1 MSHSHLFRDIVHRR
15 FLFACLFVVL
25 ASTAQA
31 AADEDFHTW
40 GAVVATGA
48 LGAALPA
55 ARFWLEGQGR
65 FDDDSSRFNQGIVR
79 AALGHALGPRAVL
92 WAGYA
97 FIPTRPRGP
106 GNDIVEHRP
115 WQQLTWRAA
124 APFAGLT
131 LSTRTRLEQRFV
143 EGGADTGWRFRQL
156 VKLTRPLGTDERLYL
171 ALWDEVFV
179 NMNSTDWGARDG
191 FDQNR
196 VFAGLGIHLVPGWVT
211 EVGYMNQYID
221 RDRRADAS
229 NHVLSLTLFLNF

>member
-1 MSHSHLFRDIVHRR
+1 MSFPPTAPAVVCRSRLFGW
-15 FLFACLFVVL
+15 LFAAL
-25 ASTAQA
+25 AGAAQA

-40 GAVVATGA
+40 GAIVATGA
-48 LGAALPA
+48 LGAALA
-55 ARFWLEGQGR
+55 DTRFWIEGQGR

-97 FIPTRPRGP
+97 YIPTHPQGRG
-106 GNDIVEHRP
+106 NNTVEHRP

-143 EGGADTGWRFRQL
+143 EGGVDTGWRFRQL
-156 VKLTRPLGTDERLYL
+156 IKLTRPFVTDERVYL
-171 ALWDEVFV
+171 ALWDEVFI
-179 NMNSTDWGARDG
+179 NLNGTDWGAGDG

-196 VFAGLGIHLVPGWVT
+196 IFAGLGIHLAQGWVT

-221 RDRRADAS
+221 RNRRADAS